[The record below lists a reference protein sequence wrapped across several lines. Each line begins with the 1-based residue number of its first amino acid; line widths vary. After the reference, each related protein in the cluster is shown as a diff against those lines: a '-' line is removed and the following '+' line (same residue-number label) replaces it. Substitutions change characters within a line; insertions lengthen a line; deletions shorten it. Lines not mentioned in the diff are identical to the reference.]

1 MRDVIL
7 TLLVFGA
14 VPYMLVRPSIGVLVW
29 SWLGYMNP
37 HRATWGFAY
46 AFPFV
51 QVSAIATALGL
62 LFSREK
68 LRFPWSGTTVV
79 WVLWTMW
86 FSLTTVLAVNHTL
99 AYPGWEREIKVQAM
113 VLATLLVM
121 HSRERL
127 HQLVWVIVVSIGFF
141 GVKGGLFTV
150 AHGGKYIVWGPP
162 SSFIEGNNELAL
174 ALLTIVPLM
183 RYLQTQA
190 VNKWVKHGLAASMA
204 LCAFSIVGSYS
215 RGALLGAVAMGFIL
229 WLKSRRKIVLSVP
242 IVLLAIAAVEFM
254 PERWFE
260 RMHTIHSYEQDPSAL
275 GRINAWTYAINFA
288 FDHPITGGG
297 FNAFTPDMFQRYAP
311 NPQDFHDAHSIYFQ
325 VLAEHGFVG
334 LVLFLLLGFLTVATA
349 SWIIRNTRDHA
360 ELAWAA
366 ELAKMIQ
373 VALAG
378 FAVGGGFLGLAY
390 WDLPYHLM
398 AIVVLT
404 KAVVR
409 GALAS
414 PVATAGVVPAS
425 RQVVPKVSPGVPAS

>member
-1 MRDVIL
+1 
-7 TLLVFGA
+7 
-14 VPYMLVRPSIGVLVW
+14 
-29 SWLGYMNP
+29 
-37 HRATWGFAY
+37 
-46 AFPFV
+46 
-51 QVSAIATALGL
+51 
-62 LFSREK
+62 
-68 LRFPWSGTTVV
+68 
-79 WVLWTMW
+79 
-86 FSLTTVLAVNHTL
+86 VLAVNHTL

-127 HQLVWVIVVSIGFF
+127 NQLVWVIVVSIGFF

-150 AHGGKYIVWGPP
+150 AHGGKYLVWGPP

-190 VNKWVKHGLAASMA
+190 ASRWVRRGLAASMA

-215 RGALLGAVAMGFIL
+215 RGALLGVVAMGIVL
-229 WLKSRRKIVLSVP
+229 WLKSRRKLALGVP
-242 IVLLAIAAVEFM
+242 IALLAIAAVQFM
-254 PERWFE
+254 PDRWFE
-260 RMHTIHSYEQDPSAL
+260 RMHTINSYEQDASAL
-275 GRINAWTYAINFA
+275 GRLNAWTYAVNFA
-288 FDHPITGGG
+288 LDHPITGGG

-311 NPQDFHDAHSIYFQ
+311 NPEDFHDAHSIYFQ

-334 LVLFLLLGFLTVATA
+334 LALFLLLGFLTVATA
-349 SWIIRNTRDHA
+349 SWIIRNTRDRA
-360 ELAWAA
+360 ELAWAG

-404 KAVVR
+404 KMVVR

-414 PVATAGVVPAS
+414 PVATAAVLPAS
-425 RQVVPKVSPGVPAS
+425 RQVVPKVSPGVSAS